1 MRINGIALAGA
12 ALALS
17 AGAADA
23 QVAVRGETVYTMAG
37 APIRDGVVLIGADGK
52 IERVGP
58 ASEVQVP
65 AGYRT
70 LTGRVVTPGLVDA
83 HSVVGLAGAANQ
95 PHDQDQLDRNEVI
108 APELRAI
115 DAYNAREMLV
125 SWLRD
130 YGVTTVHTGHG
141 PGALVSGQTMVVK
154 TRGDD
159 VGEALVDTTT
169 MLAMTLGPSVTGNFR
184 NAGTRSRGVAV
195 LRAELLKARE
205 YDRRRGGTGGSPRS
219 SGGNGNGNG
228 DGDGD
233 GEGGP
238 TIADGDRA
246 AAAASPR
253 TADRATNE
261 PRAAGG
267 GNANRGGRGGGS
279 SEGGGA
285 RDLGLE
291 MLARLL
297 NREMPA
303 LITAHRVPEILAAL
317 RLQEEFG
324 FDLVLD
330 GAAESYLVMDEIRR
344 AGVPVILHPTM
355 VRLGGETAGATLE
368 TARRLREA
376 GITVALQSGF
386 EGYVPKTRLVLFE
399 AAIAAA
405 NGLPMEDAL
414 RTITIDAA
422 RIIGQDRRVGSLER
436 GKDGDVVVFDG
447 DPFEYTSHVC
457 AVVIEGQVVSETCR

>member
-1 MRINGIALAGA
+1 MRRMNGMALAGA
-12 ALALS
+12 LALA
-17 AGAADA
+17 AGTADA

-37 APIRDGVVLIGADGK
+37 APIRDGVVLIGADGR

-58 ASEVQVP
+58 AAEVQVP

-83 HSVVGLAGAANQ
+83 HSVVGLAGAMNQ
-95 PHDQDQLDRNEVI
+95 PHDQDQLDRNEAI

-115 DAYNAREMLV
+115 DAYNAQEMLV

-141 PGALVSGQTMVVK
+141 PGALVSGQTMIVK

-169 MLAMTLGPSVTGNFR
+169 MLAFTLGPSVTGNFR
-184 NAGTRSRGVAV
+184 NAGTRARGVAL
-195 LRAELLKARE
+195 LRAELQKARE
-205 YDRRRGGTGGSPRS
+205 YDRRRSGGASGGS
-219 SGGNGNGNG
+219 
-228 DGDGD
+228 
-233 GEGGP
+233 
-238 TIADGDRA
+238 
-246 AAAASPR
+246 
-253 TADRATNE
+253 
-261 PRAAGG
+261 
-267 GNANRGGRGGGS
+267 GGRGGGGGGG
-279 SEGGGA
+279 EGQGA

-291 MLARLL
+291 MLARVL
-297 NREMPA
+297 NREIPA
-303 LITAHRVPEILAAL
+303 LVTAQRVPEILAAL
-317 RLQEEFG
+317 RLKEEFG

-330 GAAESYLVMDEIRR
+330 GAAESYLVIDEIR
-344 AGVPVILHPTM
+344 AANVPVILHPTM
-355 VRLGGETAGATLE
+355 VRLGGETGHATLE

-376 GITVALQSGF
+376 GITVALQSGY
-386 EGYVPKTRLVLFE
+386 EGYVPKTRVVLFE

-422 RIIGQDRRVGSLER
+422 RIIGVGDRVGSLER
-436 GKDGDVVVFDG
+436 GKDGDVAVFDG

-457 AVVIEGQVVSETCR
+457 AVVIEGQVVSERCR